1 MTASGNGLDKQ
12 LARSIELVVFDVDG
26 VVTDAGVYIGATE
39 GGEAVELKRFD
50 IQDGVGMKML
60 KWAGL
65 EVAVVSGRVSKA
77 TELRMREIGVECHQQ
92 PDAYKMP
99 AIQGMLS
106 KIGIDW
112 GAVAMMGDDIPD
124 LAALRRVGLPVAVA
138 NATPAV
144 RSMAKWVSTQRG
156 GHGAVREFCEAL
168 LDARG
173 ELDDVIEKYVTERS
187 GS

>member
-1 MTASGNGLDKQ
+1 
-12 LARSIELVVFDVDG
+12 
-26 VVTDAGVYIGATE
+26 
-39 GGEAVELKRFD
+39 
-50 IQDGVGMKML
+50 
-60 KWAGL
+60 
-65 EVAVVSGRVSKA
+65 
-77 TELRMREIGVECHQQ
+77 MREIGVECHQQ

-106 KIGIDW
+106 KMGIDW